1 MIRAVIIDDVEQSRQ
16 TLADDLKV
24 YCPEIK
30 LVGSAENVNTGI
42 QLIDQ
47 QKPDVVFLDV
57 QLGDDLG
64 FSILEKIK
72 YKNFKVIFTTG
83 SDRFA
88 IQAIKFS
95 ALDYLLK
102 PIDPDDL
109 VIAVNKLKSTETVTE
124 HLNLLIDNL
133 KNINKAPKRIILNS
147 ADRVHVVHVND
158 IIRCESQGSY
168 TLFYLLNKKEILV
181 TRTMKEFEDM
191 FDPNEF
197 VRVHH
202 SHLININYLKEY
214 VKTDGGYAVMTDNAQ
229 VPVSVRKKEDL
240 MKLLNS

>member
-1 MIRAVIIDDVEQSRQ
+1 MIRAVIIDDVEASRQ
-16 TLADDLKV
+16 TLADDLKQ

-30 LVGSAENVNTGI
+30 LLGFAENVSTGI

-47 QKPDVVFLDV
+47 QKPDLIFLDV

-64 FSILEKIK
+64 FNILEKIK
-72 YKNFKVIFTTG
+72 HKNFKVIFTTG

-109 VIAVNKLKSTETVTE
+109 VIAVNKLKNTETVTE

-147 ADRVHVVHVND
+147 ADRVHVVQVND